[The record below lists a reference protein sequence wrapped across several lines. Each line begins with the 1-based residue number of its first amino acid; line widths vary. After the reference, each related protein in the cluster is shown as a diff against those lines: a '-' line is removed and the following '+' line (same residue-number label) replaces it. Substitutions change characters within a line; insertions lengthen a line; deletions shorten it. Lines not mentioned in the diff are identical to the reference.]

1 MPPTQTTSS
10 PPPVLLEERKTYP
23 PPANL
28 DGDDVTTNGVVNYLT
43 VYITISGYAPADFNV
58 IANRNAFMDGLSNY
72 LGLSAGRDGV
82 TFVRASNNATRRRL
96 LSTSSES
103 MVQVTLLLTASDSVA
118 EIMAALDTDVASKA
132 QSMQRTMSESL
143 PKMDTVSVTSV
154 SASTENVDVN
164 YTPQDDVEEDIEVF
178 GSDLIIG
185 GIAGV
190 VVLPL
195 VIFFFGLIGGPKTR
209 MGRLTA
215 VIIGESLY
223 QRLRIACC
231 CAPVPGLDG
240 K

>member
-1 MPPTQTTSS
+1 
-10 PPPVLLEERKTYP
+10 
-23 PPANL
+23 
-28 DGDDVTTNGVVNYLT
+28 VNYLT

-58 IANRNAFMDGLSNY
+58 ANRNAFMDGLSNY
-72 LGLSAGRDGV
+72 LGLSAGRNGV
-82 TFVRASNNATRRRL
+82 TFVRASHNATRRRL
-96 LSTSSES
+96 FSFSSES

-154 SASTENVDVN
+154 SASTKNVDVN

-178 GSDLIIG
+178 GSDLIVG

-190 VVLPL
+190 VFLPL

-240 K
+240 TFFFFF

>member
-1 MPPTQTTSS
+1 
-10 PPPVLLEERKTYP
+10 
-23 PPANL
+23 
-28 DGDDVTTNGVVNYLT
+28 
-43 VYITISGYAPADFNV
+43 
-58 IANRNAFMDGLSNY
+58 
-72 LGLSAGRDGV
+72 
-82 TFVRASNNATRRRL
+82 
-96 LSTSSES
+96 

-190 VVLPL
+190 VFLPL

-215 VIIGESLY
+215 VIIGESVY

>member
-1 MPPTQTTSS
+1 
-10 PPPVLLEERKTYP
+10 
-23 PPANL
+23 
-28 DGDDVTTNGVVNYLT
+28 
-43 VYITISGYAPADFNV
+43 
-58 IANRNAFMDGLSNY
+58 
-72 LGLSAGRDGV
+72 
-82 TFVRASNNATRRRL
+82 
-96 LSTSSES
+96 
-103 MVQVTLLLTASDSVA
+103 
-118 EIMAALDTDVASKA
+118 
-132 QSMQRTMSESL
+132 
-143 PKMDTVSVTSV
+143 MDTVSVTSV

-190 VVLPL
+190 VFLPL

-215 VIIGESLY
+215 VIIGESVY